1 MQRIGCAAESF
12 DQRLPQTRR
21 TMYRKPKLC
30 ALATIGALM
39 ATVAGCGSSGGLS
52 KTALVSKANAICTS
66 TQKSAGAIASPAN
79 LQDPSSAAAY
89 FDKIAPLTAKETSDL
104 AALKPDASAAKDW
117 NAFVAAQKSANDLL
131 QKIKA
136 KADAKDASGL
146 QDLRQVPAAGTRVQV
161 AATKV
166 GATVCAQ

>member
-1 MQRIGCAAESF
+1 
-12 DQRLPQTRR
+12 
-21 TMYRKPKLC
+21 MYRKSKLGG
-30 ALATIGALM
+30 LAAIGAVM
-39 ATVAGCGSSGGLS
+39 ATVAGCGSGGGLS
-52 KTALVSKANAICTS
+52 STALVSKANAICSS
-66 TQKSAGAIASPAN
+66 TQKSAGAIPSPAN
-79 LQDPSSAAAY
+79 LQDASSAAAY

-104 AALKPDASAAKDW
+104 AALKPDRSAAKDW
-117 NAFVAAQKSANDLL
+117 NAFIAAQKSANDLL

-146 QDLRQVPAAGTRVQV
+146 QYLRQVPAVGTRVQG